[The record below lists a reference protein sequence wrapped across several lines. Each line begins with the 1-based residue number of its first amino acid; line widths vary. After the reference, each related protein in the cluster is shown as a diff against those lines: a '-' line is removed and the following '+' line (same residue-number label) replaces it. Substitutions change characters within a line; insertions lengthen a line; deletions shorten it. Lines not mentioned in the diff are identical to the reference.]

1 MKYDADRVARLSSE
15 IYNALDDL
23 VEISDIPKEDFLQ
36 KRHII
41 AGAKYYFIVAIEAA
55 SIDLS
60 NHLISQNNFP
70 IPESYADSFKILKDE
85 GVLSPELTLK
95 LMDMARFRNRLV
107 HIYWDIDDEMVYEIL
122 NRDINDI
129 RTFLKAYLE
138 FLNK

>member
-1 MKYDADRVARLSSE
+1 MKYDVDRVAKLSSE

-23 VEISDIPKEDFLQ
+23 VEISGIPKDDFLL
-36 KRHII
+36 KRHTI
-41 AGAKYYFIVAIEAA
+41 AGAKYYFIVAIEA

-70 IPESYADSFKILKDE
+70 IPESYVDSFSILKDE

-107 HIYWDIDDEMVYEIL
+107 HIYWDVDDEMIYEIL
-122 NRDINDI
+122 KHDINDI
-129 RTFLKAYLE
+129 RTFLNAYLE

>member
-1 MKYDADRVARLSSE
+1 
-15 IYNALDDL
+15 
-23 VEISDIPKEDFLQ
+23 
-36 KRHII
+36 
-41 AGAKYYFIVAIEAA
+41 VAIEAL
-55 SIDLS
+55 IDLS

-95 LMDMARFRNRLV
+95 LRDMARFRNRLV
-107 HIYWDIDDEMVYEIL
+107 HIYWEVDDEMVYEIL
-122 NRDINDI
+122 NQDINDI

>member
-1 MKYDADRVARLSSE
+1 MIWWKFQKYLKM
-15 IYNALDDL
+15 
-23 VEISDIPKEDFLQ
+23 ISPETPHNRRCKVLF
-36 KRHII
+36 
-41 AGAKYYFIVAIEAA
+41 YVVIEA

-107 HIYWDIDDEMVYEIL
+107 HIYWEVDDEMVYGIL
-122 NRDINDI
+122 N
-129 RTFLKAYLE
+129 
-138 FLNK
+138 

>member
-1 MKYDADRVARLSSE
+1 LKYDADRVAKLSSE
-15 IYNALDDL
+15 IYKALDDL
-23 VEISDIPKEDFLQ
+23 VEISGIPKSDFLQ

-41 AGAKYYFIVAIEAA
+41 AGAKYYFIVAIEA

-70 IPESYADSFKILKDE
+70 IPESYADSFRILKDE
-85 GVLSPELTLK
+85 GALSQELTLK

-107 HIYWDIDDEMVYEIL
+107 HIYWDVDDEMIYEIL
-122 NRDINDI
+122 NQDINDI

-138 FLNK
+138 FLKK